1 MAPRARPAAVL
12 VAVIA
17 SCCVRYA
24 SPLLHGAEPSVI
36 RRRIA
41 TTTLRPRCAQQR
53 CATTMLAASAKPPA
67 VIKVIGVGGGG
78 GNAVNRMV
86 DSSVPGVEFW
96 CVNTDIQ
103 ALTTSTTD
111 LTLNIGAEL
120 TRGLGAGGNPKIGR
134 QAAEESV
141 REIEDMLRGADLVF
155 VTAGMGGGTGSG
167 AAAVIA
173 EVLQR

>member
-1 MAPRARPAAVL
+1 
-12 VAVIA
+12 
-17 SCCVRYA
+17 
-24 SPLLHGAEPSVI
+24 
-36 RRRIA
+36 
-41 TTTLRPRCAQQR
+41 
-53 CATTMLAASAKPPA
+53 MLAASAKPPA